1 MGDLLPLDT
10 LQALGHIMAKVP
22 KEEQQACDYYFDS
35 YAHFAIHEDMLKD
48 KVRTL
53 AYRNAISLN
62 PSMIKGKVILDV
74 GCGTGILSMFAA
86 KAGAKKVYAVE
97 KSTIGDYAKEIVALN
112 GFAGQ
117 IEVIMGCMEEIEI
130 PEKVDVVISEW
141 MGYCLLYESMLP
153 SVLAARD
160 KFMKKGGTMFPSRA
174 KMMIC
179 GIEDSEYRAKKIGFW
194 DNVYGFSYDPI
205 KKWALLEPLVES
217 CPKERIITSEC
228 EMVSLDLNT
237 CTAAMLNIDA
247 QFTLKPYSSQTMH
260 AFVVWFSAIFDGKEK
275 VIELSTS
282 PMGQATHW
290 SQTIFYLEQPIDVTQ
305 ETPVV
310 GRFQM
315 KPNLKN
321 PRDQDF
327 VISFALAGAE
337 PVTQQYKMR

>member
-1 MGDLLPLDT
+1 
-10 LQALGHIMAKVP
+10 MAKPV

-86 KAGAKKVYAVE
+86 KSGAKKVYGVE
-97 KSTIGDYAKEIVALN
+97 KSTIGDYAREIVSLN
-112 GFAGQ
+112 GFADRIQ
-117 IEVIMGCMEEIEI
+117 VIMGSMEEVEI

-174 KMMIC
+174 KMFIC

-194 DNVYGFSYDPI
+194 DNVYGFSYEPI
-205 KKWALLEPLVES
+205 KKWALLEPLVET
-217 CPKERIITSEC
+217 CPQERIITSEC
-228 EMVSLDLNT
+228 DLVCLNLNT
-237 CTAAMLNIDA
+237 CTPAMLNIDA
-247 QFTLKPYSSQTMH
+247 KFTLNPVSSQTMH
-260 AFVVWFSAIFDGKEK
+260 AFVVWFSTFFDGKEK

-282 PMGQATHW
+282 PRSQSTHW
-290 SQTIFYLEQPIDVTQ
+290 SQTIFYLENPIDVTP

-327 VISFALAGAE
+327 SISFALAGSA